1 VERRANRSSKK
12 SGFIVGQC
20 INGKLMCR
28 NMDINYYHKQH
39 DKIKQQFRH
48 DIIMRKL
55 KEKEDKEFKNM
66 FIKIFLII
74 VVALLLLTLIAR

>member
-1 VERRANRSSKK
+1 
-12 SGFIVGQC
+12 
-20 INGKLMCR
+20 
-28 NMDINYYHKQH
+28 MDINWYHKQH
-39 DKIKQQFRH
+39 HKIREQFRH

>member
-1 VERRANRSSKK
+1 
-12 SGFIVGQC
+12 
-20 INGKLMCR
+20 MCR

-55 KEKEDKEFKNM
+55 KQREDRLYRNM
-66 FIKIFLII
+66 FIKLSLVI
-74 VVALLLLTLIAR
+74 VIALLLMTLIAR

>member
-1 VERRANRSSKK
+1 
-12 SGFIVGQC
+12 
-20 INGKLMCR
+20 MCR

-55 KEKEDKEFKNM
+55 KEREDRLYRNM
-66 FIKIFLII
+66 FIKISLII
-74 VVALLLLTLIAR
+74 TAIVLLVTVVF